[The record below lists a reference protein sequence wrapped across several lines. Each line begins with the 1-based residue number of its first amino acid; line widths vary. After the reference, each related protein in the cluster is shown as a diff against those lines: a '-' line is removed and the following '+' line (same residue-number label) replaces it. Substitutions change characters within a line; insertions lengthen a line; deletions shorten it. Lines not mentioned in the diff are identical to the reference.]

1 MTGACVLPAPYVAQ
15 LRRAMKAKLVLKSDD
30 IGINKLTPDEA
41 FHRAV
46 ALVDSYDRAHKLFES
61 LKTEQGR
68 RRVLSWRAFF
78 VLMQVHFLLE
88 PGTAKLEDVRSSATR
103 VQHLWP
109 QLGIKD
115 GFEVRYHHIESYL
128 EDLRRLFE
136 QDDSALRFTD
146 NGTMKPWRGFAGTNV
161 DTFNA
166 LYLLNTIPK
175 ELRSTDIALD
185 ATHYESW
192 AKPFSREKPRESSGG
207 VKAPPKAD
215 FTQDADGRKYWS
227 KDPEANFGH
236 FTNNRPSIGSKGSV
250 ERNLHNT
257 FHGSHLEVMTMV
269 PRMGDDSLPVLACAT
284 PMHPGG
290 AADLSQIARSLD
302 AILQECDLDNV
313 LMDRGYT
320 NRDDLPQMLL
330 ERGLTKTQDLM
341 DNQRVLVETL
351 NADALFVDGWV
362 YSKGMWDS
370 LKVDLGGISRLK
382 NTSEENERRHNLYEA
397 REKFAYVAK
406 TKPKKRGGVWK
417 QELKGPA
424 FARRV
429 RCVNYPKTYRDQ
441 RLANLPETLCTP
453 GNGCTCGASITI
465 KEELLKSRQRNRFG
479 TRKWLADYGR
489 RSLVENYNS
498 MIRGDITDIRRGYTR
513 VFGTVKNG
521 LLMTFAMAA
530 VNLIALRRWAL
541 RRLLQDPYAVVLG
554 ENPFTFHARH
564 HRAARV
570 QQPAA
575 HQLPTYGKA
584 VAPPDVS
591 K

>member
-1 MTGACVLPAPYVAQ
+1 MTGACVLPAPYVIH
-15 LRRAMKAKLVLKSDD
+15 LRRAMKTKLVLKSDD
-30 IGINKLTPDEA
+30 IAINDLTPDEA

-46 ALVDSYDRAHKLFES
+46 ALVDSFERTHRVMSGLDPDR
-61 LKTEQGR
+61 GR
-68 RRVLSWRAFF
+68 PRVLSWRAFF
-78 VLMQVHFLLE
+78 VLVQVHFLLN
-88 PGTAKLEDVRSSATR
+88 PNSGKLEDIRKSAVKVR
-103 VQHLWP
+103 HLWP
-109 QLGIKD
+109 QLGIEN

-136 QDDSALRFTD
+136 QDDSPLRFTN
-146 NGTMKPWRGFAGTNV
+146 NGTMKPWRGFAGTHV

-166 LYLLNTIPK
+166 RYLLNTIPT

-192 AKPFSREKPRESSGG
+192 AKPFSRDKPRESSSGI
-207 VKAPPKAD
+207 KAPSKAE
-215 FTQDADGRKYWS
+215 FSQGADGRKYWS

-236 FTNNRPSIGSKGSV
+236 FTNNRPSIGAKGSL

-269 PRMGDDSLPVLACAT
+269 PRMGHDSLPVLACAT

-302 AILQECDLDNV
+302 AILEECALDNV

-320 NRDDLPQMLL
+320 NRDGLPQMLL

-341 DNQRVLVETL
+341 DNQRVLVERR
-351 NADALFVDGWV
+351 NADALFIDGWV

-370 LKVDLGGISRLK
+370 LKIDLGGISRLN
-382 NTSEENERRHNLYEA
+382 NTSEENERRHNLYEG

-406 TKPKKRGGVWK
+406 TKPRKRGGIWQ

-424 FARRV
+424 LARRV

-441 RLANLPETLCTP
+441 RLANLPETLCRP
-453 GNGCTCGASITI
+453 GNGCTCGKSITI
-465 KEELLKSRQRNRFG
+465 KEELLKSRQRSKFG
-479 TRKWLADYGR
+479 TREWSADYGR

-530 VNLIALRRWAL
+530 VNVLALRRWAL
-541 RRLLQDPYAVVLG
+541 RRLLQDPYSVALG
-554 ENPFTFHARH
+554 EEPFIFQARH

-575 HQLPTYGKA
+575 HQLPTYGQA
-584 VAPPDVS
+584 VAPPSVS